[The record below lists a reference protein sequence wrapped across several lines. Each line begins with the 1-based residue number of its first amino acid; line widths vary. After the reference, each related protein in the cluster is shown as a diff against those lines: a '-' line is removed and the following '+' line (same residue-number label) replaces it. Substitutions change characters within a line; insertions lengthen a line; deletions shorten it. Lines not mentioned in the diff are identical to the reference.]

1 MPQERATTSP
11 ARTFGRKWL
20 KETWWK
26 KIQDNIIVVKDLRYL
41 GGHIS
46 TTGKMCRDTI
56 EARCEG
62 GLGQLTKLRYVAA
75 EDGDKAKAILN
86 KVYAGMM
93 YGIEG
98 SDITEAM
105 TAKISAAV
113 IDVFRNR
120 NDIHDAD
127 WFFTAISNGTSR
139 ELDPTVQIL
148 VRRCLE
154 LRRAICKRPKTEAK
168 A

>member
-1 MPQERATTSP
+1 
-11 ARTFGRKWL
+11 
-20 KETWWK
+20 
-26 KIQDNIIVVKDLRYL
+26 
-41 GGHIS
+41 
-46 TTGKMCRDTI
+46 
-56 EARCEG
+56 
-62 GLGQLTKLRYVAA
+62 
-75 EDGDKAKAILN
+75 
-86 KVYAGMM
+86 
-93 YGIEG
+93 
-98 SDITEAM
+98 M

-154 LRRAICKRPKTEAK
+154 FRRIQKTKDVGKGSDHFCKLCTKQPGCGQVV
-168 A
+168 

>member
-1 MPQERATTSP
+1 M
-11 ARTFGRKWL
+11 
-20 KETWWK
+20 
-26 KIQDNIIVVKDLRYL
+26 
-41 GGHIS
+41 GGHLS
-46 TTGKMCRDTI
+46 TTKKMSRETI
-56 EARCEG
+56 EARCEV
-62 GLGQLTKLRYVAA
+62 GLNQLAKLRYTAA
-75 EDGDKAKAILN
+75 ETEDKVKAISN
-86 KVYAGMM
+86 KVYAGML

-127 WFFTAISNGTSR
+127 WFFTAISNGSSK

-154 LRRAICKRPKTEAK
+154 FRRAICKRPKTLAK
-168 A
+168 AQTIFASYVQNNPDADKWYEHTPS